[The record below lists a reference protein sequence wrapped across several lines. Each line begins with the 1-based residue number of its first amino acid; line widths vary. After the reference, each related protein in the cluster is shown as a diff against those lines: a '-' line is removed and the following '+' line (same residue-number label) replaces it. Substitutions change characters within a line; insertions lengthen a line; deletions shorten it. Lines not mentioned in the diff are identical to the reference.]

1 MSGKNLRKPKWN
13 LSELPQFE
21 KNFYREH
28 INVQNRSAE
37 EIASYRNKREITL
50 VGRNV
55 PKPVFTFEEAGFPGK
70 KDKDFICDIFAHFLS
85 TVVAILGRTSLGL
98 GQTDNF
104 AKCAWKM
111 RARPLFLNNK
121 LLFFL
126 ELRMEDLP
134 RARHS

>member
-1 MSGKNLRKPKWN
+1 MGRGGRDGGFGGGYGGGGSGGKFDMSGKNLRKPKWN

-70 KDKDFICDIFAHFLS
+70 IYESFGICAHFLL
-85 TVVAILGRTSLGL
+85 TVVATVS
-98 GQTDNF
+98 
-104 AKCAWKM
+104 WKVQVW
-111 RARPLFLNNK
+111 
-121 LLFFL
+121 
-126 ELRMEDLP
+126 E
-134 RARHS
+134 